1 MGPCK
6 GDLPVPKA
14 RGTTLPRRPT
24 THKSKYKVQKYST
37 SRYKSR
43 APAAASSRSQFIDLH
58 YEYSRIAYES
68 YSTFREPT
76 VNLHCTRTAFKG
88 AVQQLYGR
96 SEGRTTVQL
105 YSCTGQ
111 YEYSYGLPQWHSAAI
126 NQDPTCDAC
135 CWDSAQAVHGWA
147 WERDG
152 MCNVCLV
159 D

>member
-6 GDLPVPKA
+6 GDLPVPTG

-105 YSCTGQ
+105 YRPVRVLVWATAVAFRSHQ
-111 YEYSYGLPQWHSAAI
+111 SRPDMRRLLLGLSPGSAWLGLG
-126 NQDPTCDAC
+126 T
-135 CWDSAQAVHGWA
+135 
-147 WERDG
+147 
-152 MCNVCLV
+152 
-159 D
+159 